1 MKVGDLLLLSH
12 DAVKT
17 YGVTACIFLG
27 YKEGLDR
34 TYIMALI
41 EGRKVPLIDS
51 QIYWTQRG
59 RVRLEMDGGSQ

>member
-27 YKEGLDR
+27 YKERLGR
-34 TYIMALI
+34 TSIMALI
-41 EGRKVPLIDS
+41 KGRKVPLIDS
-51 QIYWTQRG
+51 QVYWKSTQ
-59 RVRLEMDGGSQ
+59 

>member
-1 MKVGDLLLLSH
+1 MKKGELLLLSD

-27 YKEGLDR
+27 YKERLGR
-34 TYIMALI
+34 TSIMALI

-51 QIYWTQRG
+51 QIIWK
-59 RVRLEMDGGSQ
+59 